1 MGSKMSPVLAEIVM
15 KGWEEDIIDKERKIR
30 KFGRYVDD
38 SLGIWK
44 GRKTELE
51 EKGKEMEDTEKGI
64 KLKLEVENEGKST
77 FLDIKLE
84 QKKNKESGEIET
96 E

>member
-1 MGSKMSPVLAEIVM
+1 MSPVLAEIVM

-51 EKGKEMEDTEKGI
+51 EKVKEMEDTEKGI